1 MNQPNVEN
9 VSIIEYEVIGNG
21 DTGISPIIKK
31 PIINKIPKTV
41 IKELKKQLAD
51 KIQLSDWSARRF
63 RELEED
69 IISLKETINYVEGIS

>member
-1 MNQPNVEN
+1 METTPLKFYGTDA
-9 VSIIEYEVIGNG
+9 IITNIG
-21 DTGISPIIKK
+21 TGGSGNDKTK
-31 PIINKIPKTV
+31 PTINKIPKKV
-41 IKELKKQLAD
+41 ITELKKQLAD